1 MKFIC
6 KVMLVCLGGLLY
18 WQYGARANYWAFLS
32 ATSYSACDAKCQSI
46 IGGYTSSG
54 SCPDG
59 LIMGGSSGS
68 SSGAGSSSGSS
79 YSSGSGTPCYYPW
92 RDARMFGSLGNI
104 ISTFV
109 STEDPN
115 ASNSSKLY
123 WSDVLVVGP
132 GYSTGIQNSCFCVTA
147 EYASALQRAINSRT
161 ACANGLTSCVG
172 SGCMASKTGGYWK
185 IYIGGGTQ
193 SQVVPADLSSQSG
206 LYMPSATWAS
216 VTANCKANCAANY
229 YPATSSNGSWVC
241 KICELDSTKN
251 PEYSAA
257 RATSITSCYVPSSAS
272 WSFTDTAG
280 SGKEQFASNCYYS
293 S

>member
-18 WQYGARANYWAFLS
+18 WQYGARANYWSFI
-32 ATSYSACDAKCQSI
+32 TGVSYSGCDAACQRV

-59 LIMGGSSGS
+59 LIMGSSSGS
-68 SSGAGSSSGSS
+68 SSGSGSSS
-79 YSSGSGTPCYYPW
+79 SSGSGTPCYYPW
-92 RDARMFGSLGNI
+92 RDARALGSLGSM

-109 STEDPN
+109 STEDPD
-115 ASNSSKLY
+115 ASNPSKLY

-132 GYSTGIQNSCFCVTA
+132 DHTTGIINECFCVTT
-147 EYASALQRAINSRT
+147 EYASALQQALNART

-193 SQVVPADLSSQSG
+193 SKVAPSALASQAG

-216 VTANCKANCAANY
+216 VTANCKTNCKANY
-229 YPATSSNGSWVC
+229 YPTTSSNGSWVC
-241 KICELDSTKN
+241 EICELDSTKA

-257 RATSITSCYVPSSAS
+257 RATDITGCYVPANVNQSDDGGTYV
-272 WSFTDTAG
+272 FT
-280 SGKEQFASNCYYS
+280 SNCYYS